1 MKTRTTLTLKK
12 ELVKKAKSYC
22 KKEDRSLSGLVDELL
37 EMFLVNKDII
47 SPKASELTLNEI
59 KEIVNKQIDK
69 RFNDDIDDIENK
81 II

>member
-59 KEIVNKQIDK
+59 KEMVNQMVDEKLSSAD
-69 RFNDDIDDIENK
+69 NDDIENS
-81 II
+81 